1 MSDDKTTRHFI
12 EELQRL
18 KERLLEMG
26 ELATS
31 RIDRAV
37 SGLTSRDPV
46 ILDDVIQGDES
57 INTLQIELDDRCFK
71 LLALRQPMATDLRL
85 IMSTTRITSDLERV
99 GDLAVNVAEAAARY
113 IQYPP
118 VKPLI
123 DLPKMSELAQQMLRD
138 ALSSFVS
145 GEVTL
150 ASDVLKRD
158 DSPGRPEAPGLP
170 GSSHL
175 HAQQSGSRRTGARSR
190 ADLTASRARGRSRD
204 QYRRG
209 HHLPRRRPRRPA
221 SDQPI
226 RRQLGLR
233 LLECAIPCSPTPF
246 GS

>member
-1 MSDDKTTRHFI
+1 MSDDKTTRHFT
-12 EELQRL
+12 EELLRL

-46 ILDDVIQGDES
+46 ILGDVIQGDES
-57 INTLQIELDDRCFK
+57 INALQIELDDRCFK

-145 GEVTL
+145 GEVSL

-158 DSPGRPEAPGLP
+158 DALDDLKRQVFQDLLTYMLNNPDLVAPALDLVLISRHLERVGDHATNIAEDIIFLVEGRDVR
-170 GSSHL
+170 H
-175 HAQQSGSRRTGARSR
+175 QTSRFA
-190 ADLTASRARGRSRD
+190 AS
-204 QYRRG
+204 
-209 HHLPRRRPRRPA
+209 
-221 SDQPI
+221 
-226 RRQLGLR
+226 
-233 LLECAIPCSPTPF
+233 
-246 GS
+246 

>member
-1 MSDDKTTRHFI
+1 MSDEKTTRHFI

-46 ILDDVIQGDES
+46 ILGDVIQGDES
-57 INTLQIELDDRCFK
+57 INALQIELDDRCFK

-123 DLPKMSELAQQMLRD
+123 DLPKMSEFAQQMLRD

-145 GEVTL
+145 GEVSL

-158 DSPGRPEAPGLP
+158 DALDDLKRQVFQDLLTYMLNNPDLVAPALDLVLISRHLERVGDHATNIAEDIIFLVEGRDVR
-170 GSSHL
+170 H
-175 HAQQSGSRRTGARSR
+175 QTSRFA
-190 ADLTASRARGRSRD
+190 AS
-204 QYRRG
+204 
-209 HHLPRRRPRRPA
+209 
-221 SDQPI
+221 
-226 RRQLGLR
+226 
-233 LLECAIPCSPTPF
+233 
-246 GS
+246 

>member
-1 MSDDKTTRHFI
+1 MSDEKTTRHFT

-26 ELATS
+26 ELATN
-31 RIDRAV
+31 RLDRAM
-37 SGLTSRDPV
+37 SGLISRDSL
-46 ILDDVIQGDES
+46 ILGDVIQGDES
-57 INTLQIELDDRCFK
+57 INTLQIEIDDRCFK

-123 DLPKMSELAQQMLRD
+123 DLPRMSELAQQMLRD

-158 DSPGRPEAPGLP
+158 DTLDDLKRQVFQDLLSYMLNNPDLVAPALDLVLISRHLERVGDHATNIAEDIIFLVEGRDVR
-170 GSSHL
+170 H
-175 HAQQSGSRRTGARSR
+175 QTSRFA
-190 ADLTASRARGRSRD
+190 AS
-204 QYRRG
+204 
-209 HHLPRRRPRRPA
+209 
-221 SDQPI
+221 
-226 RRQLGLR
+226 
-233 LLECAIPCSPTPF
+233 
-246 GS
+246 

>member
-1 MSDDKTTRHFI
+1 MSDEKTTRHFI

-26 ELATS
+26 DLATS

-46 ILDDVIQGDES
+46 ILGDVIQGDES
-57 INTLQIELDDRCFK
+57 INALQIELDDRCFK

-123 DLPKMSELAQQMLRD
+123 DLPKMSEFAQQMLRD

-145 GEVTL
+145 GEVSL

-158 DSPGRPEAPGLP
+158 DALDDLKRQVFQDLLTYMLNNPDLVAPALDLVLISRHLERVGDHATNIAEDIIFLVEGRDVRHQTIRFA
-170 GSSHL
+170 
-175 HAQQSGSRRTGARSR
+175 
-190 ADLTASRARGRSRD
+190 AS
-204 QYRRG
+204 
-209 HHLPRRRPRRPA
+209 
-221 SDQPI
+221 
-226 RRQLGLR
+226 
-233 LLECAIPCSPTPF
+233 
-246 GS
+246 

>member
-1 MSDDKTTRHFI
+1 MSDEKTTRHFI

-26 ELATS
+26 DLATS

-46 ILDDVIQGDES
+46 ILGDVIQGDES
-57 INTLQIELDDRCFK
+57 INALQIELDDRCFK

-123 DLPKMSELAQQMLRD
+123 DLPRMSELAQQMLRD

-158 DSPGRPEAPGLP
+158 DTLDDLKRQVFQDLLTYMLNNPDLVAPALDLVLISRHLERVGDHATNIAEDIIFLVEGRDVR
-170 GSSHL
+170 H
-175 HAQQSGSRRTGARSR
+175 QTSRFA
-190 ADLTASRARGRSRD
+190 AS
-204 QYRRG
+204 
-209 HHLPRRRPRRPA
+209 
-221 SDQPI
+221 
-226 RRQLGLR
+226 
-233 LLECAIPCSPTPF
+233 
-246 GS
+246 

>member
-1 MSDDKTTRHFI
+1 MSDDKTTRHFT
-12 EELQRL
+12 EELLRL

-46 ILDDVIQGDES
+46 ILGDVIQGDES
-57 INTLQIELDDRCFK
+57 INALQIELDDRCFK

-158 DSPGRPEAPGLP
+158 DSLDDLKRQVFQDLLTYMLNNPDLVAPALDLVLISRHLERVGDHATNIAEDIIFLVEGRDVR
-170 GSSHL
+170 H
-175 HAQQSGSRRTGARSR
+175 QTSRFA
-190 ADLTASRARGRSRD
+190 AS
-204 QYRRG
+204 
-209 HHLPRRRPRRPA
+209 
-221 SDQPI
+221 
-226 RRQLGLR
+226 
-233 LLECAIPCSPTPF
+233 
-246 GS
+246 

>member
-1 MSDDKTTRHFI
+1 MSDEKTTRHFT

-26 ELATS
+26 DLATN
-31 RIDRAV
+31 RLDRAM
-37 SGLTSRDPV
+37 SGLISRDSL
-46 ILDDVIQGDES
+46 ILGDVIQGDES
-57 INTLQIELDDRCFK
+57 INTLQIEIDDRCFK

-123 DLPKMSELAQQMLRD
+123 DLPRMSELAQQMLRD

-158 DSPGRPEAPGLP
+158 DTLDDLKRQVFQDLLTYMLNNPDLVAPALDLVLISRHLERVGDHATNIAEDIIFLVEGRDVR
-170 GSSHL
+170 H
-175 HAQQSGSRRTGARSR
+175 QTSRFA
-190 ADLTASRARGRSRD
+190 AS
-204 QYRRG
+204 
-209 HHLPRRRPRRPA
+209 
-221 SDQPI
+221 
-226 RRQLGLR
+226 
-233 LLECAIPCSPTPF
+233 
-246 GS
+246 

>member
-1 MSDDKTTRHFI
+1 MSDDKTTRHFT

-46 ILDDVIQGDES
+46 ILGDVIQGDES
-57 INTLQIELDDRCFK
+57 INALQIELDDRCFK

-158 DSPGRPEAPGLP
+158 DALDDLKRQVFQDLLTYMLNNPDLVAPALDLVLISRHLERVGDHATNIAEDIIFLVEGRDVR
-170 GSSHL
+170 H
-175 HAQQSGSRRTGARSR
+175 QTSRFA
-190 ADLTASRARGRSRD
+190 AS
-204 QYRRG
+204 
-209 HHLPRRRPRRPA
+209 
-221 SDQPI
+221 
-226 RRQLGLR
+226 
-233 LLECAIPCSPTPF
+233 
-246 GS
+246 

>member
-1 MSDDKTTRHFI
+1 MSDEKTTRHFI

-26 ELATS
+26 DLATS

-46 ILDDVIQGDES
+46 ILGDVIQGDES
-57 INTLQIELDDRCFK
+57 INALQIELDDRCFK

-123 DLPKMSELAQQMLRD
+123 DLPKMSEFAQQMLRD

-145 GEVTL
+145 GEVSL

-158 DSPGRPEAPGLP
+158 DALDDLKRQVFQDLLTYMLNNPDLVAPALDLVLISRHLERVGDHATNIAEDIIFLVEGRDVR
-170 GSSHL
+170 H
-175 HAQQSGSRRTGARSR
+175 QTSRFA
-190 ADLTASRARGRSRD
+190 AS
-204 QYRRG
+204 
-209 HHLPRRRPRRPA
+209 
-221 SDQPI
+221 
-226 RRQLGLR
+226 
-233 LLECAIPCSPTPF
+233 
-246 GS
+246 

>member
-1 MSDDKTTRHFI
+1 MSDEKTTRHFT

-26 ELATS
+26 ELATN
-31 RIDRAV
+31 RLDRAM
-37 SGLTSRDPV
+37 SGLISRDSL
-46 ILDDVIQGDES
+46 ILGDVIQGDES
-57 INTLQIELDDRCFK
+57 INTLQIEIDDRCFK

-118 VKPLI
+118 VKRLI
-123 DLPKMSELAQQMLRD
+123 DLPRMSELARQMLRD

-158 DSPGRPEAPGLP
+158 DTLDDLKRQVFQDLLTYMLNNPDLVAPALDLVLISRHLERVGDHATNIAEDIIFLVEGRDVR
-170 GSSHL
+170 H
-175 HAQQSGSRRTGARSR
+175 QTSRFA
-190 ADLTASRARGRSRD
+190 AS
-204 QYRRG
+204 
-209 HHLPRRRPRRPA
+209 
-221 SDQPI
+221 
-226 RRQLGLR
+226 
-233 LLECAIPCSPTPF
+233 
-246 GS
+246 

>member
-1 MSDDKTTRHFI
+1 MSDEKTTRHFT

-26 ELATS
+26 ELATN
-31 RIDRAV
+31 RLDRAM
-37 SGLTSRDPV
+37 SGLISRDSF
-46 ILDDVIQGDES
+46 ILGDVIQGDES
-57 INTLQIELDDRCFK
+57 INTLQIEIDDRCFK

-85 IMSTTRITSDLERV
+85 IMSATRITSDLERV

-123 DLPKMSELAQQMLRD
+123 DLPRMSELAQQMLRD

-158 DSPGRPEAPGLP
+158 DTLDDLKRQVFQDLLTYMLNNPDLVAPALDLVLISRHLERVGDHATNIAEDIIFLVEGRDVR
-170 GSSHL
+170 H
-175 HAQQSGSRRTGARSR
+175 QTSRFA
-190 ADLTASRARGRSRD
+190 AS
-204 QYRRG
+204 
-209 HHLPRRRPRRPA
+209 
-221 SDQPI
+221 
-226 RRQLGLR
+226 
-233 LLECAIPCSPTPF
+233 
-246 GS
+246 

>member
-1 MSDDKTTRHFI
+1 MSDDKTTRHFT

-46 ILDDVIQGDES
+46 ILGDVIQGDES

-158 DSPGRPEAPGLP
+158 DSLDDLKRQVFQDLLTYMLNNPDLVAPALDLVLISRHLERVGDHATNIAEDIIFLVEGRDVR
-170 GSSHL
+170 H
-175 HAQQSGSRRTGARSR
+175 QTSRFA
-190 ADLTASRARGRSRD
+190 AS
-204 QYRRG
+204 
-209 HHLPRRRPRRPA
+209 
-221 SDQPI
+221 
-226 RRQLGLR
+226 
-233 LLECAIPCSPTPF
+233 
-246 GS
+246 

>member
-1 MSDDKTTRHFI
+1 MSDEKTTRHFI

-26 ELATS
+26 DLATS

-46 ILDDVIQGDES
+46 ILGDVIQGDES
-57 INTLQIELDDRCFK
+57 INALQIELDDRCFK

-123 DLPKMSELAQQMLRD
+123 DLPKMSEFAQQMLRD

-145 GEVTL
+145 GEVSL

-158 DSPGRPEAPGLP
+158 DALDDLKRQVFQDLGDVRQSVRFAALSQPVDDGIVVMLVVEERRSHGSPV
-170 GSSHL
+170 
-175 HAQQSGSRRTGARSR
+175 
-190 ADLTASRARGRSRD
+190 
-204 QYRRG
+204 
-209 HHLPRRRPRRPA
+209 
-221 SDQPI
+221 
-226 RRQLGLR
+226 
-233 LLECAIPCSPTPF
+233 LLVPDHRVVAIPHTPF
-246 GS
+246 SRS

>member
-1 MSDDKTTRHFI
+1 MSDEKTTRHFT

-26 ELATS
+26 EL
-31 RIDRAV
+31 
-37 SGLTSRDPV
+37 G
-46 ILDDVIQGDES
+46 DVIQGDES
-57 INTLQIELDDRCFK
+57 INTLQIEIDDRCFK

-123 DLPKMSELAQQMLRD
+123 DLPRMSELAQQMLRD

-158 DSPGRPEAPGLP
+158 DTLDDLKRQVFQDLLTYMLNNPDLVAPALDLVLISRHLERVGDHATNIAEDIIFLVEGRDVR
-170 GSSHL
+170 H
-175 HAQQSGSRRTGARSR
+175 QTSRFA
-190 ADLTASRARGRSRD
+190 AS
-204 QYRRG
+204 
-209 HHLPRRRPRRPA
+209 
-221 SDQPI
+221 
-226 RRQLGLR
+226 
-233 LLECAIPCSPTPF
+233 
-246 GS
+246 

>member
-1 MSDDKTTRHFI
+1 MSDDKTTRHFT
-12 EELQRL
+12 EELLRL

-158 DSPGRPEAPGLP
+158 DALDDLKRQVFQDLLTYMLNNPDLVAPALDLVLISRHLERVGDHATNIAEDIIFLVEGRDVR
-170 GSSHL
+170 H
-175 HAQQSGSRRTGARSR
+175 QTSRFA
-190 ADLTASRARGRSRD
+190 AN
-204 QYRRG
+204 
-209 HHLPRRRPRRPA
+209 
-221 SDQPI
+221 
-226 RRQLGLR
+226 
-233 LLECAIPCSPTPF
+233 
-246 GS
+246 